1 MTGKTSL
8 TKAAS
13 SDHETEIALKRERTA
28 ERSQRELWLEN
39 WGI

>member
-1 MTGKTSL
+1 MSTQDEKSF
-8 TKAAS
+8 S
-13 SDHETEIALKRERTA
+13 EYETEIALKRERTA